1 MAAPV
6 LIGVA
11 VVASAARGAPL
22 VSLGRGGDAFRVD
35 KVEDAPWT
43 WGSNDPVFVLVMGS
57 DARPGQTA
65 PARGDALHLV
75 GVNPGTGQA
84 TILNIPRD
92 TWVPVPGVGTDK
104 INVGHYYGG
113 PALQAKAV
121 GDLVGVNVP
130 YVISTGF
137 EGFMNMVD
145 EMGGVDI
152 DVPFA
157 MDDPI
162 ADAHFAPGPAHMLGG
177 EALAFSRNR
186 HLEGGDFT
194 RTYDQSLVIIAA
206 LSKLRGEGVSPT
218 KVMRWL
224 EILVRNGSYEGVGPA
239 DLYRLG
245 RLALSIDPNNVR
257 SVTMPGTVGWA
268 SQQSVVFVAPEADA
282 LFADFRDDAVLQ
294 SH

>member
-1 MAAPV
+1 M

-11 VVASAARGAPL
+11 VVASAAKGAPL
-22 VSLGRGGDAFRVD
+22 VGLGRGGDAFRVD
-35 KVEDAPWT
+35 KVEDVPWA

-65 PARGDALHLV
+65 PARGDALHLI

-104 INVGHYYGG
+104 INVGYYYGG
-113 PALQAKAV
+113 PGLQAKAV

-137 EGFMNMVD
+137 EGFVNMVD

-157 MDDPI
+157 MDDPF

-206 LSKLRGEGVSPT
+206 LSKLRGEGVSPA

-224 EILVRNGSYEGVGPA
+224 EILARNGSYEGVGPG